1 MPELVAAIADARR
14 YDRKVLVEASVDGRE
29 VEVAVLGNDVPEA
42 SVVGEIRATQAFYDY
57 EAKYADGGTELII
70 PSDLDPDLA
79 DTIRVMAVEAYRALG
94 AEGMARVDF
103 LIDRETHQIYVNE
116 LNSLPGFTSVSMYP
130 KLWEATGLPY
140 PRLLDRLIELAIERH
155 AFRAKLETRPPAS
168 DASSGS

>member
-1 MPELVAAIADARR
+1 
-14 YDRKVLVEASVDGRE
+14 
-29 VEVAVLGNDVPEA
+29 
-42 SVVGEIRATQAFYDY
+42 
-57 EAKYADGGTELII
+57 
-70 PSDLDPDLA
+70 
-79 DTIRVMAVEAYRALG
+79 
-94 AEGMARVDF
+94 MARVDF
-103 LIDRETHQIYVNE
+103 LVDRETHQIYVNE